1 MDFHKTW
8 NKLRKWQGGCGSVVC
23 IGLECLCNVLDF
35 KGKVVCSCCVGF
47 VNFRGRRVK
56 QVGIGYEM
64 VKEWPRGADEPI
76 GNKK

>member
-1 MDFHKTW
+1 
-8 NKLRKWQGGCGSVVC
+8 VC

-47 VNFRGRRVK
+47 VNFGGRRVK

-64 VKEWPRGADEPI
+64 VKE
-76 GNKK
+76 